1 MQLPH
6 WLSLVCVAPLRVAM
20 LPACCGHGY
29 VGQVVMAQAAGAL
42 AAVGWGV
49 ASPLRCWSAVA
60 GLKIGLG
67 DYCDRED
74 RDTQHQGPCETE
86 VRQSVR
92 DRVKESECEQEKME
106 GSRMCIL
113 CNKGPVL
120 KRYHRS

>member
-1 MQLPH
+1 MRLQVQLPH

-86 VRQSVR
+86 VRHSVR
-92 DRVKESECEQEKME
+92 DRVKESASVSKKRWKGVECVFCVTKV
-106 GSRMCIL
+106 RF
-113 CNKGPVL
+113 
-120 KRYHRS
+120 